1 MEDFK
6 QVLLLF
12 SVGDL
17 NMDMIDEATVED
29 IFGDKSEAESPFEE
43 NNEENKDD
51 TSADEVN
58 PDSIFDEEN
67 PQGSVGNQEDVVEIG
82 EEKPAESNSK
92 DKGSSPKTTFYS
104 SALKALK
111 DDAVL
116 PDLDDEFIANA
127 DSPEKFAEAI
137 EKQVEA
143 RLDESQKKIKDALEA
158 GVSVSDIKRFE
169 NAINYLENID
179 EDILTSEDDQ
189 GESLRR
195 QIIYQDYINKGFKP
209 ERAEKEVNKSFNAG
223 TDIDDAKTALDSNKD
238 YFKEEYD
245 NVLSEQKQKLKL
257 ERDQKDKQLVEFKK
271 KVLETE
277 DPFGIKV
284 DKQTRQKV
292 LDNLVKPVHK
302 NKSGQLL
309 TQLQKYSEEN
319 PMDAEYNFGLFYTLT
334 NGFKDIEKFIGQKV
348 KQQTKSSIREL
359 EHKLKNTPLNS
370 DGTIDFMGNNDQES
384 VFGKNFRL
392 DT

>member
-1 MEDFK
+1 MTK
-6 QVLLLF
+6 
-12 SVGDL
+12 
-17 NMDMIDEATVED
+17 
-29 IFGDKSEAESPFEE
+29 E
-43 NNEENKDD
+43 NC
-51 TSADEVN
+51 T
-58 PDSIFDEEN
+58 
-67 PQGSVGNQEDVVEIG
+67 EIRC
-82 EEKPAESNSK
+82 SK
-92 DKGSSPKTTFYS
+92 T
-104 SALKALK
+104 
-111 DDAVL
+111 
-116 PDLDDEFIANA
+116 
-127 DSPEKFAEAI
+127 
-137 EKQVEA
+137 
-143 RLDESQKKIKDALEA
+143 LEA

-179 EDILTSEDDQ
+179 EDILTSENDQ
-189 GESLRR
+189 GEILRR

-209 ERAEKEVNKSFNAG
+209 DRAEKEVDKSFNAG
-223 TDIDDAKTALDSNKD
+223 TDIYDAKTALDSNKD
-238 YFKEEYD
+238 YFKEEYE
-245 NVLSEQKQKLKL
+245 NVLNEQKQKLKL
-257 ERDQKDKQLVEFKK
+257 ERDQKEKQLVEFKK

-302 NKSGQLL
+302 NKNGQLL